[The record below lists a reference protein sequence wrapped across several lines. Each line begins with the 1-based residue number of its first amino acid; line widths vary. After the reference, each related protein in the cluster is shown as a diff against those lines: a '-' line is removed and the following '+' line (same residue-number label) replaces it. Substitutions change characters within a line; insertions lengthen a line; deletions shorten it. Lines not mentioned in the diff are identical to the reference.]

1 MKYGAGPSFSRSWGA
16 DDSAIAREQL
26 RRYHQ
31 RGGAPVDAPSQAA
44 GEAANIAIGEAIRR
58 RMDGIG
64 NWAKG
69 IKPSTVLKG
78 GLGAAGIGAALELT
92 DGEEPAARNIAQAGG
107 NLGGAL
113 AGGAAGFALSGMNPI
128 GAAIGGL
135 LGATGGSALLG
146 AGYDA
151 LQGSPK
157 DEMRRQQLL
166 AAKDLVDAQKYGI
179 ETLMPV
185 KKAAAEVELELARR
199 AQLDDLYARQ
209 QGALTSAI
217 LGSVGSQQAG
227 AAEQQ
232 RQLAAQLMGGMP
244 VLM

>member
-1 MKYGAGPSFSRSWGA
+1 MRRSRQGGGAA
-16 DDSAIAREQL
+16 
-26 RRYHQ
+26 
-31 RGGAPVDAPSQAA
+31 GGAPSDAAK
-44 GEAANIAIGEAIRR
+44 EAANVAIGEALRQR
-58 RMDGIG
+58 VSGMGD
-64 NWAKG
+64 WVKG
-69 IKPSTVLKG
+69 IKPATVLKG
-78 GLGAAGIGAALELT
+78 GLGAAGIGAALELM

-113 AGGAAGFALSGMNPI
+113 AGGAAGMVMGGPV

-146 AGYDA
+146 AGYDV

-185 KKAAAEVELELARR
+185 KKAQAEIELELARR